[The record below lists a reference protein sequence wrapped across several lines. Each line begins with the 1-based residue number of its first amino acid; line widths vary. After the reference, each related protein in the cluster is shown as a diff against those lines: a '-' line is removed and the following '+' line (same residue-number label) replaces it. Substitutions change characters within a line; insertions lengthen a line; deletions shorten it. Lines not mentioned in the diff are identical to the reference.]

1 LLLYRDDSI
10 TKLGNLSGLIS
21 GNFIGFEG
29 LADDLMDQFLF
40 LRKFFRHD
48 LPPVSVIKEVI
59 ITALLAPKKL
69 FDFSRSVFLF

>member
-1 LLLYRDDSI
+1 MLLYRDDSV

-21 GNFIGFEG
+21 GYLVSFEG
-29 LADDLMDQFLF
+29 LADYLMDQFLF
-40 LRKFFRHD
+40 LRKFFRHN

-59 ITALLAPKKL
+59 ITALLALKKL